1 MRRSTKTVSYR
12 PRRPVSRRKKKKK
25 KIKIK
30 LIAFIVVLIL
40 AIVLIFS
47 AVKSLFS
54 NSLITL
60 NKITWGSE
68 LTVDCAFVY
77 NSHII
82 TSTNDGILHLVAE
95 ESQNV
100 TSGQAIANVVNEEK
114 EAELKQ
120 KIDDLN
126 NKLKDYDS
134 SKYTTTTEV
143 TDVETMHNT
152 VRSLI
157 KSYRYY
163 RSYKSTAGTTKIM
176 DEIQKVM
183 NSFYKDK
190 NQTDSEKQKYLELKE
205 ELNIAQTDYD
215 HLKDELIAK
224 SSGIVSYTLDN
235 LEEKFATDSFP
246 LSDHEWFLQK
256 QSFSTAKDGD
266 TVVKEQKIAKVIA
279 NDKWFIIARVP
290 QKECENFLNANNFT
304 VKVNEENTQVV
315 FLNSVAE
322 KKYVYF
328 YFQVN
333 EKPTITTRYNQVLL
347 ATEQVEGMEIPKNA
361 LEKIDDKTY
370 VYQKNGKVYEKVE
383 VEILKEL
390 TDKILIKSLKDGI
403 KILKDTSYVRR

>member
-1 MRRSTKTVSYR
+1 MRRATKTVSYR
-12 PRRPVSRRKKKKK
+12 PRRPASRRRKKKKK
-25 KIKIK
+25 LKIK

-47 AVKSLFS
+47 AIKSLF
-54 NSLITL
+54 NNPLIALT
-60 NKITWGSE
+60 KTTWGSE

-82 TSTNDGILHLVAE
+82 TSSNDGILHLVAE
-95 ESQNV
+95 EAQEVSN
-100 TSGQAIANVVNEEK
+100 GQAIANVVNEEK

-120 KIDDLN
+120 KIDELN

-134 SKYTTTTEV
+134 SKYTVATEV

-152 VRSLI
+152 VRSLV

-163 RSYKSTAGTTKIM
+163 RSYKSTAGMNKIM
-176 DEIQKVM
+176 DEIHKIM
-183 NSFYKDK
+183 NEFYKEK
-190 NQTDSEKQKYLELKE
+190 NQTNSEKQKYLALKE

-215 HLKDELIAK
+215 HLKDELVAR

-235 LEEKFATDSFP
+235 LEEKFATYSFP
-246 LSDHEWFLQK
+246 LSDHKWFLQK
-256 QSFSTAKDGD
+256 QSFSIAKDGD
-266 TVVKEQKIAKVIA
+266 TVVNEQKIAKVIN

-290 QKECENFLNANNFT
+290 NKESENFLNASNFT
-304 VKVNEENTQVV
+304 VKINEENPQVV
-315 FLNSVAE
+315 FLNSATE

-333 EKPTITTRYNQVLL
+333 EKPTITTRYKQVLL

-361 LEKIDDKTY
+361 LETIDNKTY

-383 VEILKEL
+383 
-390 TDKILIKSLKDGI
+390 KILM
-403 KILKDTSYVRR
+403 R